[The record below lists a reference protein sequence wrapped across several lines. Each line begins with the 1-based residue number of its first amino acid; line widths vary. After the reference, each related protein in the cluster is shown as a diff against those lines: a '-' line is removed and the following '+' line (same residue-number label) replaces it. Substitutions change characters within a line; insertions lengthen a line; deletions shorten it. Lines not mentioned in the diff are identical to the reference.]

1 MGFGSVSTLVDAYL
15 NGAFNFTHFRK
26 VPSQVSSAGY
36 WFDLSMAAGYPVP
49 NFYANAP
56 YESAVL
62 SARSGIYHGQNVA
75 PLSKHMFR
83 FNMFTAA
90 ANAVPSSWI
99 LCDYLLYY
107 PFIDLTVSDEQPL
120 VQVAT
125 LPRYTSGEGVYAF
138 IVSQQAP
145 GGGGVFSYNYIDS
158 TGSARTTTN
167 ISLSGVTSVS
177 ALLTSGPATSK
188 SPGPFLRMESGV
200 KGIRSLTSITFTTP
214 SASGLAALVLVKP
227 LLTLTLLDIT
237 AATELSV
244 SDRLLTIP
252 KIEDG
257 AVLSLIG
264 MSITG
269 TVSTAVFSGWLETV
283 WN

>member
-1 MGFGSVSTLVDAYL
+1 MGFGSVSTLVDAYS

-26 VPSQVSSAGY
+26 VPSQASVAGY

-49 NFYANAP
+49 NFYANSP

-62 SARSGIYHGQNVA
+62 GARTGIYHGQNVA
-75 PLSKHMFR
+75 PLAKHMFR
-83 FNMFTAA
+83 LNMFSPT
-90 ANAVPSSWI
+90 ANAVPSTWI

-107 PFIDLTVSDEQPL
+107 PFIDLTISDEQPL
-120 VQVAT
+120 VQVAS

-145 GGGGVFSYNYIDS
+145 GGGGAFKYNYVDS
-158 TGSARTTTN
+158 TGSAQTVTN
-167 ISLSGVTSVS
+167 IALNTSTSTS
-177 ALLTSGPATSK
+177 ALLTTGPATSNT
-188 SPGPFLRMESGV
+188 PGPFLKMNSGV
-200 KGIRSLTSITFTTP
+200 KGMRSITSITFTTP

-227 LLTLTLLDIT
+227 LLTITMLDIT

-244 SDRLLTIP
+244 SDRLMTMP

-257 AVLSLIG
+257 AVLNFIG

-269 TVSTAVFSGWLETV
+269 SVAAAVISGWLETV